1 MMDASSSNQ
10 DVALLL
16 TSGHG
21 VNTDTAPAGGNI
33 SHMLSASSMS
43 LHGDAFSDYDLP
55 SSEEENWIRVPANWL
70 DAMPEDFYDRP
81 KRDDD
86 AISSVNSDEAGLYR
100 MFRNFSP

>member
-1 MMDASSSNQ
+1 MMDASSSHQ

-16 TSGHG
+16 ASGRG
-21 VNTDTAPAGGNI
+21 GNSDTAPAGGNI
-33 SHMLSASSMS
+33 ANMLSASSLS
-43 LHGDAFSDYDLP
+43 HHGDAFSEYDLP
-55 SSEEENWIRVPANWL
+55 PSEDDNWIRVPANWL

-81 KRDDD
+81 QRDED